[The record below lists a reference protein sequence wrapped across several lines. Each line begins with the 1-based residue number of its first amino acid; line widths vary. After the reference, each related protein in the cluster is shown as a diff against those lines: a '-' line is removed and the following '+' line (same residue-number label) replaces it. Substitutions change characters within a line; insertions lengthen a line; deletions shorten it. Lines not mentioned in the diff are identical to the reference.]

1 MGIERNYLE
10 KTLLQEQQL
19 PAIEWTSELRF
30 RFLFA
35 PIYHTSMQHGPVI
48 PTSTSRS
55 PCFQPHAP
63 CHCQAQRSR
72 STLFRLYLQSPGLPP
87 SVCWQNCRD
96 LCCQWRKSFQPYHQS
111 RQSSQRHEIDPLYL
125 QSLAPPP
132 SVCWQ
137 NCQDLC
143 FRSKT

>member
-1 MGIERNYLE
+1 MGNIERNYLE

-55 PCFQPHAP
+55 
-63 CHCQAQRSR
+63 
-72 STLFRLYLQSPGLPP
+72 
-87 SVCWQNCRD
+87 
-96 LCCQWRKSFQPYHQS
+96 
-111 RQSSQRHEIDPLYL
+111 
-125 QSLAPPP
+125 SLASSLTRLVTARLKGAARRFSALTCNLLDFLPR
-132 SVCWQ
+132 SVGKIARICVSGRRHDEMLAPKGYLFLDEHW
-137 NCQDLC
+137 
-143 FRSKT
+143 